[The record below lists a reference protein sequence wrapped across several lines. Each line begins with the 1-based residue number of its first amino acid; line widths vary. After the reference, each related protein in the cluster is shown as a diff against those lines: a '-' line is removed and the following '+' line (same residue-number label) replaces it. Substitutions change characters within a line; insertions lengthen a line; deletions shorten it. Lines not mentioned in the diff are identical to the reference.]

1 MQHRAPT
8 PPPPKGPPPK
18 RTPINTTAPRTPPKG
33 PISACN
39 TPPGTPV
46 FYLNEVTPPGTPVIT
61 EDTRTQATEDS
72 FTITITDTENSDF
85 DSDEE
90 PLKVDLNGAP
100 SPVSTPPGTPQGK
113 TTRRRK
119 SEQRKS
125 RRSSAHPEDVRQ
137 LEEMNRTLR
146 SELHLSGKN
155 VAMVSVR
162 LQSSQQRLAVVLNK
176 LEQLEDYD
184 TYPTQ
189 QISNIYDGPAAAG
202 DDQLPRMTIAPTD
215 LKETVKVTLRGLG
228 KDVRVPLS
236 LRMSKLAAKILQKS
250 AEECSITAI
259 LLVVLRADQE
269 STIEVGMFTGG
280 KLNHRVWEAGIENG
294 DIIHVVAPLPPN
306 WHLLEDVESKVYYLN
321 EVTSEVSTRAPEYTS
336 LHQY

>member
-1 MQHRAPT
+1 MVPHLLSAP
-8 PPPPKGPPPK
+8 
-18 RTPINTTAPRTPPKG
+18 
-33 PISACN
+33 
-39 TPPGTPV
+39 
-46 FYLNEVTPPGTPVIT
+46 L
-61 EDTRTQATEDS
+61 QA
-72 FTITITDTENSDF
+72 
-85 DSDEE
+85 
-90 PLKVDLNGAP
+90 PLKVLTSAISWCICGILLAA
-100 SPVSTPPGTPQGK
+100 GK

-189 QISNIYDGPAAAG
+189 QISDIYDGPAAAE

-228 KDVRVPLS
+228 KV
-236 LRMSKLAAKILQKS
+236 M
-250 AEECSITAI
+250 
-259 LLVVLRADQE
+259 LLFWA
-269 STIEVGMFTGG
+269 
-280 KLNHRVWEAGIENG
+280 
-294 DIIHVVAPLPPN
+294 
-306 WHLLEDVESKVYYLN
+306 
-321 EVTSEVSTRAPEYTS
+321 
-336 LHQY
+336 